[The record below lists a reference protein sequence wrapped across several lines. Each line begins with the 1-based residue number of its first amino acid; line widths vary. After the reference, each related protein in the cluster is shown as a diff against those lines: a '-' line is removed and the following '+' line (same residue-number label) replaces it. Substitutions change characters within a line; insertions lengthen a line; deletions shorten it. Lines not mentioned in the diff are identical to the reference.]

1 MSAVCH
7 DLHLFADGQLDPAQH
22 QRFEAHLADCH
33 ECARGLE
40 EIVVLGA
47 LADQLRD
54 DEARQAVAEPPPR
67 PVPLQHPWWQG
78 QRWLQ
83 SAVAVVRRPTTWV
96 AAGAAA
102 VLLLFVV
109 ELLRHPSP
117 AALLV
122 ADLQARPYR
131 ATEARLAAPPFSGY
145 RPMSGERGDEARVID
160 AMTTQR
166 QQGLAAL
173 ESRHQYHLL
182 GVVYLLGRQYGRAE
196 QTLAAATQSAEGAQR
211 AESAQ
216 SAQSAD
222 LWNDRAALAYQQ
234 GDAKEALARAERA
247 LALAPSHGPALWN
260 RALALEALGR
270 IDEAARAF
278 EVCVARNE
286 VGWSGEAR
294 LRASVLRARRSAP
307 EVPRGR
313 P

>member
-1 MSAVCH
+1 MRAGCD
-7 DLHLFADGQLDPAQH
+7 DLHPFADGQLDPAEH
-22 QRFEAHLADCH
+22 RRFEAHLAGCD
-33 ECARGLE
+33 ECARGLQD
-40 EIVVLGA
+40 ILLLGA
-47 LADQLRD
+47 LADELRQDELRD
-54 DEARQAVAEPPPR
+54 AEAGRAVLAR
-67 PVPLQHPWWQG
+67 PGPSVPLQHPWWHR

-83 SAVAVVRRPTTWV
+83 SAVAVSRRPTAWV

-109 ELLRHPSP
+109 ELQRHPSP

-131 ATEARLAAPPFSGY
+131 ATEARLSAPAFSGY
-145 RPMSGERGDEARVID
+145 RPMSGERGDEARVVD

-173 ESRHQYHLL
+173 ESRRQYHLL

-196 QTLAAATQSAEGAQR
+196 RTLAAAP
-211 AESAQ
+211 
-216 SAQSAD
+216 QSAD
-222 LWNDRAALAYQQ
+222 VWNDRAALAYQQ
-234 GDAKEALARAERA
+234 GQGKQALAWAERA
-247 LALAPSHGPALWN
+247 LATAPSHGPALWN

-278 EVCVARNE
+278 EDCAARNE

-294 LRASVLRARRSAP
+294 LRASVLRARMSPP